1 MVQNVAARQSV
12 TRSAPDLVLSRLG
25 CTHFL
30 SKCKAEAEPTPTGSG
45 SPQPGSGAG
54 SETGGGG
61 MGGMGSRCAC
71 VDKGMGGS
79 TGSGSGPGPLP
90 PTGSGSGSGPLPPT
104 VAPTGSGTGAAQQKT
119 LPWFLGMD
127 PLELCVETG
136 TEVVFNKTGHNVV
149 LMATQSDY
157 DACTGFLGEN
167 PTVGNNIDPFIWQ
180 ADTDGTFYFAC
191 GVGTHCSAGG
201 MKAK

>member
-104 VAPTGSGTGAAQQKT
+104 VAPTGSGSGSGPEYEYSGPEYFVSTEGSDDENVAGTISAPWQTLNHAIEELRKVRPKTPGPADNATITLMGGVYYLASEIQLGSKDQYLIIQK
-119 LPWFLGMD
+119 
-127 PLELCVETG
+127 
-136 TEVVFNKTGHNVV
+136 
-149 LMATQSDY
+149 
-157 DACTGFLGEN
+157 
-167 PTVGNNIDPFIWQ
+167 
-180 ADTDGTFYFAC
+180 
-191 GVGTHCSAGG
+191 
-201 MKAK
+201 